1 MILRTK
7 GPCRK
12 TGDARQGARMPPL
25 QGWLERTTC
34 ATTPVGGGCLS
45 RGRGTGFSGEG
56 GRRLGGGGLALGA
69 VPGVDLPPAPVPAVP
84 RVARE
89 GGGRSARRGERLR
102 PRAVAPP
109 LGGAVCP
116 PSAGGTRRQRL
127 VRCLR
132 AAATTRTTRAHF
144 RCYLHGRLLS
154 SRGSVPIARR
164 SSQPPAG
171 RGSLREGGRRL
182 RQSGPPRT

>member
-1 MILRTK
+1 
-7 GPCRK
+7 
-12 TGDARQGARMPPL
+12 MPD
-25 QGWLERTTC
+25 
-34 ATTPVGGGCLS
+34 
-45 RGRGTGFSGEG
+45 RGRECHPFRGGWSVQHVRQTLSEVDVCLGDVERGFSERAGADWVGVALLSAPSQGSSSRRPLCPRCPAWPAEG
-56 GRRLGGGGLALGA
+56 SPQAAALPGA
-69 VPGVDLPPAPVPAVP
+69 AA
-84 RVARE
+84 
-89 GGGRSARRGERLR
+89 ARRGEGLR

-154 SRGSVPIARR
+154 SPGSVPIARR

-182 RQSGPPRT
+182 RQPCPPRT

>member
-1 MILRTK
+1 MFDKPCRRWMSVSGTWSGVFRRGRAQIGWGWPCSRRRPRVRAPA
-7 GPCRK
+7 GPC
-12 TGDARQGARMPPL
+12 ARGARRGPRRGAHRPQRSPGHPP
-25 QGWLERTTC
+25 
-34 ATTPVGGGCLS
+34 
-45 RGRGTGFSGEG
+45 
-56 GRRLGGGGLALGA
+56 
-69 VPGVDLPPAPVPAVP
+69 
-84 RVARE
+84 
-89 GGGRSARRGERLR
+89 ARRGEGLR

-154 SRGSVPIARR
+154 SPGSVPIARR

-182 RQSGPPRT
+182 RQPCPPRT